1 MRPSRIALAAAA
13 VLLLGPLAANASV
26 KPVPAYCE
34 IPTTDGSCVRVLY
47 AGQNVPVGRVEVFRD
62 GTKVLVVYRVTDPQW
77 TLIETHLYVGA
88 TAPTTSAPGRFP
100 YKHEWIN
107 TSVDTYRLTMTADC
121 LYVAAQGVV
130 AKVTAREAPNLDLLA
145 GALPQATGLQV
156 AHPGSWGVASYF
168 DATLDGSTDPQLL
181 DGKYDAWCADAT
193 LPIDPSLS
201 YSAAVYSSYETLPD
215 GLALNDENL
224 DLVNWVI
231 NQNWKAEDWE
241 YVQCALWKLMET
253 LPTDKAGLSFVC
265 GSPEDQY
272 KTQNELADAIVEK
285 AEEGEGYV
293 PPTCDA
299 RIGLILVPEGVSVQP
314 VLVQVPIAQLGSF
327 CFATYDAAVTDTV
340 WACGD
345 TRLRGGW
352 GSYFECG
359 EGCTTPST
367 SPTRRRLVTP
377 AQ

>member
-1 MRPSRIALAAAA
+1 MRPSRIALAAVAA
-13 VLLLGPLAANASV
+13 LLLGPLAANASV
-26 KPVPAYCE
+26 KPLPAYCE

-47 AGQNVPVGRVEVFRD
+47 AGQNVQVGRVEVFRE
-62 GTKVLVVYRVTDPQW
+62 GTSVLVVYRVLDPQW
-77 TLIETHLYVGA
+77 TLIETHLYAADVP
-88 TAPTTSAPGRFP
+88 PTTSAPGRFP
-100 YKHEWIN
+100 LKHEWIN
-107 TSVDTYRLTMTADC
+107 TSVDSYVVTLYSATDC

-130 AKVTAREAPNLDLLA
+130 AKVTALAAPNLVLLA
-145 GALPQATGLQV
+145 GALPDKTGLTV
-156 AHPGSWGVASYF
+156 IHPGNAGVGSYF
-168 DATLDGSTDPQLL
+168 DATLDSSPYLRLL
-181 DGKYDAWCADAT
+181 DGTYDAWCADAT

-201 YSAAVYSSYETLPD
+201 YSAAVHSSYETLPL
-215 GLALNDENL
+215 GVANA
-224 DLVNWVI
+224 VNWVI
-231 NQNWKAEDWE
+231 NQDWKAEDWE